1 MFRLNKPV
9 FMVAATLFAAGFPL
23 STASAMMPA
32 ARSAP
37 AAVSDAPAALLHK
50 VGMQTIGG
58 AYIPGPSATPGAVT
72 GQNGHRPRAGHG
84 MHRRGGWFA
93 GKRWFSHRKWFAGK
107 PRRAAGGIGPVRPEL
122 LHGGAAH
129 KGAVALTGK
138 HATTARP
145 GRIAGNNRKSGVT
158 LPQKALKQLVRDSY
172 PVSLKPTPRIRHVKN
187 HRQHV
192 RRSAANTH
200 VRWSIRGK
208 QRNAA
213 LVPYIRRY

>member
-1 MFRLNKPV
+1 MFRLNKTV
-9 FMVAATLFAAGFPL
+9 FMVAATLFAAGFPVC
-23 STASAMMPA
+23 TASAMTPA

-37 AAVSDAPAALLHK
+37 AAVADASAVLVHK
-50 VGMQTIGG
+50 AGMQTIGG

-72 GQNGHRPRAGHG
+72 GQHGHRPRAGHG
-84 MHRRGGWFA
+84 AHRHDGWFA

-107 PRRAAGGIGPVRPEL
+107 QRRAAGGIGPVKPGLR
-122 LHGGAAH
+122 GAAAH

-138 HATTARP
+138 HAISARP
-145 GRIAGNNRKSGVT
+145 GRIAGTNRQSGVT
-158 LPQKALKQLVRDSY
+158 LQQKALKQLVRDSY
-172 PVSLKPTPRIRHVKN
+172 PVALKPAPRIRHIKH

-192 RRSAANTH
+192 HRPAAGSH

-213 LVPYIRRY
+213 LSAHIRRY

>member
-1 MFRLNKPV
+1 MFRLNKSV
-9 FMVAATLFAAGFPL
+9 LMVAATLFAAGFPL
-23 STASAMMPA
+23 SDASAMMPA

-37 AAVSDAPAALLHK
+37 AAVADAPAALVHK
-50 VGMQTIGG
+50 AGMQTIGG
-58 AYIPGPSATPGAVT
+58 AYMPGPSATPGAVT
-72 GQNGHRPRAGHG
+72 GQHGHRPRAGHG
-84 MHRRGGWFA
+84 AHRRGGWFA
-93 GKRWFSHRKWFAGK
+93 GKRWFNNRKRFAGK
-107 PRRAAGGIGPVRPEL
+107 PRRAAGGIGPVRPG

-138 HATTARP
+138 AGSPARP

-172 PVSLKPTPRIRHVKN
+172 PVSLKPAPRIRHVKR
-187 HRQHV
+187 HHQHV
-192 RRSAANTH
+192 RRPVGNAH
-200 VRWSIRGK
+200 VRWSVRGK